1 MKSLFLGSAMEK
13 SGKTM
18 VALGMALN
26 YPGKVGYYKP
36 FMGNLMAYHEMMAD
50 QDAYL
55 MKAVLDLKNREE
67 ELAPFTYNIF
77 DPVSMSSIVAA
88 YEKVRNGYDL
98 MLVEGTR
105 DIVSG
110 SLHKVSGI
118 RIAEAVSADVV
129 LVSTAQPIALDKIA
143 MLRRWMENFKVNF
156 RGVILNRN
164 DNPRIQTLLEG
175 KGIKVFGSIP
185 EIPELRQ
192 FSVRDVAYEL
202 NADVVSELGMENRV
216 EEIMVGAMYEEAAM
230 KVMRR
235 VPRKAL
241 ITGGDR
247 SDLQLAALTTDTS
260 CLVLTGGMYPSKMVI
275 AKAYEAKVPILV
287 TSHDTLKTAEMID
300 HLIVRIDPNDS
311 LKIAK
316 VKRTV
321 KENVDL
327 DAIWG

>member
-26 YPGKVGYYKP
+26 HPGKVGYFKP
-36 FMGNLMAYHEMMAD
+36 FMGNLIAYRDSIAD
-50 QDAYL
+50 QDANL
-55 MKAVLDLKNREE
+55 MKEVLKLKDREDA
-67 ELAPFTYNIF
+67 LAPFSYNIF
-77 DPVSMSSIVAA
+77 DPTPMSEIVAA
-88 YEKVRNGYDL
+88 YQRVTNCYDA

-105 DIVSG
+105 DIVAG

-118 RIAEAVSADVV
+118 RIAEAIAADVV

-164 DNPRIQTLLEG
+164 DNPQIQTLLEV

-192 FSVRDVAYEL
+192 FRVREVAIAL
-202 NADVVSELGMENRV
+202 NAEVIVDEGMENRV
-216 EEIMVGAMYEEAAM
+216 EDIMVGAMYEEAAM

-247 SDLQLAALTTDTS
+247 ADLQLAALTTDTS
-260 CLVLTGGMYPSKMVI
+260 CLVLTGGMYPSKTVI
-275 AKAYEAKVPILV
+275 SRAYDAKVPILV
-287 TSHDTLKTAEMID
+287 TSRDTLETAEMID
-300 HLIVRIDPNDS
+300 HLIVQIDPNDGV
-311 LKIAK
+311 KIAK
-316 VKRTV
+316 VKQAV
-321 KENVDL
+321 KEHVDL
-327 DAIWG
+327 EAIWS

>member
-26 YPGKVGYYKP
+26 HPGKVGYYKP
-36 FMGNLMAYHEMMAD
+36 FMGNLIAYHDKIAD
-50 QDAYL
+50 QDASL
-55 MKAVLDLKNREE
+55 MKEALNLKDSEE
-67 ELAPFTYNIF
+67 ALAPFTYNIF
-77 DPVSMSSIVAA
+77 DPVPMSAIVAA
-88 YEKVRNGYDL
+88 YERVRNSYDA

-105 DIVSG
+105 DIVAG

-118 RIAEAVSADVV
+118 RIAEAISADVI

-164 DNPRIQTLLEG
+164 DNPQIQALLEE

-185 EIPELRQ
+185 EVLELRQ
-192 FSVRDVAYEL
+192 FRVREVAIAL
-202 NADVVSELGMENRV
+202 NAEVVSEEGMENRV
-216 EEIMVGAMYEEAAM
+216 EDIMVGAMYEEAAM

-247 SDLQLAALTTDTS
+247 ADLQLAALTTDTS
-260 CLVLTGGMYPSKMVI
+260 CLVLTGGMYPSKTVI
-275 AKAYEAKVPILV
+275 ARAYERRVPILV
-287 TSHDTLKTAEMID
+287 TSRDTLETAELID
-300 HLIVRIDPNDS
+300 HLIVQIDPNDS
-311 LKIAK
+311 AKIAK
-316 VKRTV
+316 VKQVV
-321 KENVDL
+321 KEHVDL
-327 DAIWG
+327 EAIWG

>member
-36 FMGNLMAYHEMMAD
+36 FMGNLMAYHDKVAD
-50 QDAYL
+50 QDANL
-55 MKAVLDLKNREE
+55 MKEVLGLEDSEE
-67 ELAPFTYNIF
+67 SLAPFTYNIF
-77 DPVSMSSIVAA
+77 DPVPMSAIISA
-88 YEKVRNGYDL
+88 YEKVRNGYDM

-105 DIVSG
+105 DIVAG

-118 RIAEAVSADVV
+118 RIAEAISADVV
-129 LVSTAQPIALDKIA
+129 LVSTAQPMALDKIA

-164 DNPRIQTLLEG
+164 DDPQIQALLEG

-185 EIPELRQ
+185 EIPELNQ
-192 FSVRDVAYEL
+192 FTVREVANAL
-202 NADVVSELGMENRV
+202 NAEVVSEEGMENRV
-216 EEIMVGAMYEEAAM
+216 EDVMIGAMYEEAAM

-275 AKAYEAKVPILV
+275 AKAYETKVPILV
-287 TSHDTLKTAEMID
+287 SSSDTLETAEMID
-300 HLIVRIDPNDS
+300 HLIIRIDPNDS
-311 LKIAK
+311 TKIAK
-316 VKRTV
+316 VKQAVR
-321 KENVDL
+321 ENVDL
-327 DAIWG
+327 EAIWG

>member
-26 YPGKVGYYKP
+26 HPGKVGYYKP
-36 FMGNLMAYHEMMAD
+36 FMGNLMAYRDMIAD

-55 MKAVLDLKNREE
+55 MREALNLKYGTDA
-67 ELAPFTYNIF
+67 LAPFTYNIF
-77 DPVSMSSIVAA
+77 DPTPMSEIVA
-88 YEKVRNGYDL
+88 GYDRVKDSYDM

-118 RIAEAVSADVV
+118 RIAEAISADVI

-156 RGVILNRN
+156 RGVILNRC
-164 DNPRIQTLLEG
+164 DNPEIQALLET

-185 EIPELRQ
+185 EVPELKQ
-192 FSVRDVAYEL
+192 FSVRDVANSL
-202 NADVVSELGMENRV
+202 NAEIISEEGMENRV
-216 EEIMVGAMYEEAAM
+216 EEIMVGAMFEEAAL
-230 KVMRR
+230 KIMRR

-247 SDLQLAALTTDTS
+247 ADLQLAALTTDTS
-260 CLVLTGGMYPSKMVI
+260 CLVLTGGMYPSKTVI
-275 AKAYEAKVPILV
+275 AKAYEVRVPILL
-287 TSHDTLKTAEMID
+287 TPYDTLKTAEMID
-300 HLIVRIDPNDS
+300 HLIARIDPGDS
-311 LKIAK
+311 IKIAK
-316 VKRTV
+316 VKKVV
-321 KENVDL
+321 KEHVDL
-327 DAIWG
+327 EAIWS

>member
-1 MKSLFLGSAMEK
+1 MSA
-13 SGKTM
+13 
-18 VALGMALN
+18 
-26 YPGKVGYYKP
+26 
-36 FMGNLMAYHEMMAD
+36 
-50 QDAYL
+50 
-55 MKAVLDLKNREE
+55 
-67 ELAPFTYNIF
+67 
-77 DPVSMSSIVAA
+77 IVAS
-88 YEKVRNGYDL
+88 YEKVRDGYEA

-105 DIVSG
+105 DIITG

-118 RIAEAVSADVV
+118 RIAEAVSAEVV

-164 DNPRIQTLLEG
+164 DNPRIQALLEG

-185 EIPELRQ
+185 EMPELRQ
-192 FSVRDVAYEL
+192 FSVREVADAL
-202 NADVVSELGMENRV
+202 NADVVSEEGMENRV

-247 SDLQLAALTTDTS
+247 ADLQLAALTTDTS
-260 CLVLTGGMYPSKMVI
+260 CLVLTGGMYPSKTVI

-287 TSHDTLKTAEMID
+287 TSHDTLETAEMID
-300 HLIVRIDPNDS
+300 HLIARIDPNDS
-311 LKIAK
+311 AKIAK
-316 VKRTV
+316 VKQAV

-327 DAIWG
+327 EAIWG

>member
-18 VALGMALN
+18 IALGMALN

-36 FMGNLMAYHEMMAD
+36 FMGNLKAYPDMIAD
-50 QDAYL
+50 QDAHL
-55 MKAVLDLKNREE
+55 MKEALNLKDREDS
-67 ELAPFTYNIF
+67 LAPFAYNIF
-77 DPVSMSSIVAA
+77 DPVSMSAIVAA
-88 YEKVRNGYDL
+88 YQKVTNGYDL

-105 DIVSG
+105 DIVAG

-118 RIAEAVSADVV
+118 RIAESIQADVI

-143 MLRRWMENFKVNF
+143 MLRRWMENFKVRF

-164 DNPRIQTLLEG
+164 DNPEIKPLLEG
-175 KGIKVFGSIP
+175 KGIRVFGSIP
-185 EIPELRQ
+185 EVPEARQ
-192 FSVRDVAYEL
+192 FSVRDV
-202 NADVVSELGMENRV
+202 VSEINAEVISEEGMENRV

-235 VPRKAL
+235 VARKAL

-247 SDLQLAALTTDTS
+247 ADLQLAALTTDTS
-260 CLVLTGGMYPSKMVI
+260 CLVLTGGMYPSRTVI
-275 AKAYEAKVPILV
+275 AKAYEVRVPILV
-287 TSHDTLKTAEMID
+287 TPHDTLETAEIID
-300 HLIVRIDPNDS
+300 HLIARIDPDDKK
-311 LKIAK
+311 KIAK
-316 VKRTV
+316 VKQVV

-327 DAIWG
+327 EAIWS